1 MRLITKSILGNV
13 KLALAFCLV
22 GRALDFATTWVAL
35 WLGCASE
42 AKPGPA
48 QFIQSAG
55 PWLGLII
62 WEFAITT
69 PFIFLGCKLA
79 KRTVPPH
86 WSARACDTTGSMSTA
101 AIPLLYF
108 VGIVS
113 IIVGIHNYGYIF

>member
-1 MRLITKSILGNV
+1 MRLITKTILGNV

-35 WLGCASE
+35 WLGRACE

-48 QFIQSAG
+48 EFIHTAG

-69 PFIFLGCKLA
+69 PFIFLGCKLT
-79 KRTVPPH
+79 KKTVPPR
-86 WSARACDTTGSMSTA
+86 WSAQACDATGSMSTA

-113 IIVGIHNYGYIF
+113 IVVGIHNYSYIF